1 MLADDLSEKLEI
13 LIKLQAANLIAS
25 IESSK
30 DKIILLSKAGL
41 RPGLIAE
48 ILGVTPH
55 HVNVVVS
62 NMRKSSKTKVSSK

>member
-1 MLADDLSEKLEI
+1 LADDLSEKLEI
-13 LIKLQAANLIAS
+13 LIKLQAASLTAS

-30 DKIILLSKAGL
+30 DKILVLSKAGL

-55 HVNVVVS
+55 NVNVVIS
-62 NMRKSSKTKVSSK
+62 KMRKSSRAK